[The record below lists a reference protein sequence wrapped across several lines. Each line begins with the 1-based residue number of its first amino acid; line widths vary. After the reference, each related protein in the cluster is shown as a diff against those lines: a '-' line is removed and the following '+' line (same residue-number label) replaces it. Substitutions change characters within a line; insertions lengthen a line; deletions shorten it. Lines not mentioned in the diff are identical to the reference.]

1 MSETKFEAISRATDP
16 ETSHIT
22 AQEITRDGTV
32 TGLRELVN
40 EAVKV
45 NPGLTSREL
54 SLSTEGIAHE
64 SFHKRLPELERRR
77 LVHRGDARRCRTT
90 NRMATTW
97 YPGPKGDPEQM
108 DLI

>member
-1 MSETKFEAISRATDP
+1 MSETKFESISRATDP

-22 AQEITRDGTV
+22 AREITRDGTV
-32 TGLRELVN
+32 AGLRELVN
-40 EAVKV
+40 EAVKR

-54 SLSTEGIAHE
+54 SLSSEEVAHE
-64 SFHKRLPELERRR
+64 TFHKRLPELERRNM
-77 LVHRGDARRCRTT
+77 VHRGDARRCRDT

-97 YPGPKGDPEQM
+97 YPGPKGDPQQM

>member
-1 MSETKFEAISRATDP
+1 MSETKFEAISRSTDP

-32 TGLRELVN
+32 AGLRELVS
-40 EAVKV
+40 EAVKI

-54 SLSTEGIAHE
+54 SLSSGEIAHE
-64 SFHKRLPELERRR
+64 SFHKRLPELERRGM
-77 LVHRGDARRCRTT
+77 VHRGDARRCRDT

-97 YPGPKGDPEQM
+97 YPGPKGDPQQM